1 MTNKF
6 LWLSLLWLD
15 IGLFILSLTFTNY
28 WLNLV
33 VILLALLI
41 YKQGNSALF
50 SLYNTKMSE
59 KRTQEVML
67 KEATQKIVSSGRL
80 FRGGKKNE

>member
-15 IGLFILSLTFTNY
+15 IGLFILSLASTNY

-33 VILLALLI
+33 VILLASII
-41 YKQGNSALF
+41 YKQGDSVLF
-50 SLYNTKMSE
+50 SRYNKKISD
-59 KRTQEVML
+59 KRTQEVMI
-67 KEATQKIVSSGRL
+67 KEATQKMVSSGRL
-80 FRGGKKNE
+80 FKGGRKK